1 MTSQHKPVVLRK
13 WKQALKLHCVS
24 TPKNVAW
31 NVAAKKKCVRYRG
44 EKKSSKK
51 SKQCKVTARNVSLF
65 VWALTI
71 SQVLL

>member
-24 TPKNVAW
+24 TPKNVSW
-31 NVAAKKKCVRYRG
+31 NVAAKKKYVRYRG

-51 SKQCKVTARNVSLF
+51 SKHSAK
-65 VWALTI
+65 
-71 SQVLL
+71 LLRVMFHCLSEP